1 VEVGRGKV
9 EKRPSRTSAKP
20 FFPPSAFRPQTSAY
34 RLPPSAFR
42 IFLRYWLPLIGYS
55 TLIVIQSH
63 YPTPDAVPRLPFF
76 DKLLHAGGYGLL
88 GLLFCRAYRS
98 RWPAATG
105 RFLARRAVL
114 SAALFGLSDEIHQAF
129 VPFRTADPWDVLAD
143 AVGAAIG
150 VIFYFA
156 LLSGAGRHAQR
167 PAASQYTEME

>member
-1 VEVGRGKV
+1 MKAEGGMWKA
-9 EKRPSRTSAKP
+9 EERPSRTSAKQ
-20 FFPPSAFRPQTSAY
+20 FF
-34 RLPPSAFR
+34 PPSAFR
-42 IFLRYWLPLIGYS
+42 IFLRYWLPLISYS

-63 YPTPDAVPRLPFF
+63 FPTPDVVPRLPFF

-98 RWPAATG
+98 RWRAAPG

-114 SAALFGLSDEIHQAF
+114 SAALFGLSDEIHQHF

-156 LLSGAGRHAQR
+156 LLSYTGRRAFR
-167 PAASQYTEME
+167 PIASR

>member
-1 VEVGRGKV
+1 MKAEGGRQKV
-9 EKRPSRTSAKP
+9 EERPSRTSAKP
-20 FFPPSAFRPQTSAY
+20 FFPPSAFRPQTSTY

-143 AVGAAIG
+143 AVGAAFG

-156 LLSGAGRHAQR
+156 LLSFLGSRAYR
-167 PAASQYTEME
+167 PIASG